1 MSTITIEV
9 PVELPA
15 EQVQAEL
22 TNAGGLGPFLSE
34 PIRSES
40 DCRVSVA
47 DREPGTC
54 TVSAELETDRA
65 DDDLVRTELQRAVAA
80 LAQRAL
86 TDASPDETGRAWH

>member
-15 EQVQAEL
+15 EQVEAEL
-22 TNAGGLGPFLSE
+22 TKAGGLGPFLSE
-34 PIRSES
+34 PMRSES
-40 DCRVSVA
+40 DCRASVA

-54 TVSAELETDRA
+54 TVSAELDTDLA
-65 DDDLVRTELQRAVAA
+65 DDVARTELQRAVAS

-86 TDASPDETGRAWH
+86 ADASPDETGRAWH